1 MWEAVLFGVLAT
13 SSLVAGGVLGSYWD
27 APKRVT
33 GVMLAFASGAM
44 VSALAF
50 ELFPEAVELGGV
62 APAGGGLLAG
72 AAVFVVVN
80 TWLDSRVAPPEEAS
94 ELAEAKDDV
103 PDVERGGARRAG
115 RGRPPAAGEGRGG
128 GRLRGRA
135 GPAGRLHPRRRAR
148 EPGPRRVSL
157 ADQESAGGS
166 LALLAGIF
174 AANFPEALVG
184 AVAMRSLG
192 RSVRS
197 TFGLWL
203 ATALLLIPA
212 VVIGRVALAGADPST
227 LAFPLAFAGGAVLA
241 ALADTLMPEAFERGR
256 PFNAFATCAGFF
268 LAFVLAEGWL
278 ARVLAGPLP
287 EVGDQAGGDGG
298 LGAGAVG
305 GAQDGAADG
314 VQLDRAAGGGVLL
327 HRGAHAVGDLLEH
340 GRRWPPR
347 PARPRR
353 PWPPGRSRGPPPASS
368 SQCPAR
374 ASPKGAAVQVVTS
387 AIGASTASLDQRV
400 VASSSRTVT
409 SRPVSASR
417 APSSSTRSR
426 GALPAA
432 SSTTAN
438 GEACSITPGPTR
450 VDSTRMVPA
459 TTWSGG

>member
-44 VSALAF
+44 VAALAF

-80 TWLDSRVAPPEEAS
+80 TWLDSRVAPPEEAG

-103 PDVERGGARRAG
+103 PDVEEEAPGELAGAALQQREKVQV
-115 RGRPPAAGEGRGG
+115 AAASGVGLALLAASILDGVPENLALG
-128 GRLRGRA
+128 
-135 GPAGRLHPRRRAR
+135 
-148 EPGPRRVSL
+148 VSL

-184 AVAMRSLG
+184 AVAMRSVG

-197 TFGLWL
+197 TAGLWL

-268 LAFVLAEGWL
+268 LAFVLAEG
-278 ARVLAGPLP
+278 G
-287 EVGDQAGGDGG
+287 
-298 LGAGAVG
+298 
-305 GAQDGAADG
+305 
-314 VQLDRAAGGGVLL
+314 
-327 HRGAHAVGDLLEH
+327 
-340 GRRWPPR
+340 
-347 PARPRR
+347 
-353 PWPPGRSRGPPPASS
+353 
-368 SQCPAR
+368 
-374 ASPKGAAVQVVTS
+374 
-387 AIGASTASLDQRV
+387 
-400 VASSSRTVT
+400 
-409 SRPVSASR
+409 
-417 APSSSTRSR
+417 
-426 GALPAA
+426 
-432 SSTTAN
+432 
-438 GEACSITPGPTR
+438 
-450 VDSTRMVPA
+450 
-459 TTWSGG
+459 

>member
-13 SSLVAGGVLGSYWD
+13 SSLVVGGALGSYWD

-103 PDVERGGARRAG
+103 PDVEEEAPGELAGAALQQREKVQV
-115 RGRPPAAGEGRGG
+115 AAASGVGLALLAASILDGVPENLALG
-128 GRLRGRA
+128 
-135 GPAGRLHPRRRAR
+135 
-148 EPGPRRVSL
+148 VSL

-184 AVAMRSLG
+184 AVAMRSVG

-197 TFGLWL
+197 TAGLWL
-203 ATALLLIPA
+203 ATALLLIPP
-212 VVIGRVALAGADPST
+212 VIIGRAALAGADPGT

-268 LAFVLAEGWL
+268 LAFVLAEGW
-278 ARVLAGPLP
+278 
-287 EVGDQAGGDGG
+287 
-298 LGAGAVG
+298 
-305 GAQDGAADG
+305 
-314 VQLDRAAGGGVLL
+314 
-327 HRGAHAVGDLLEH
+327 
-340 GRRWPPR
+340 
-347 PARPRR
+347 
-353 PWPPGRSRGPPPASS
+353 
-368 SQCPAR
+368 
-374 ASPKGAAVQVVTS
+374 
-387 AIGASTASLDQRV
+387 
-400 VASSSRTVT
+400 
-409 SRPVSASR
+409 
-417 APSSSTRSR
+417 
-426 GALPAA
+426 
-432 SSTTAN
+432 
-438 GEACSITPGPTR
+438 
-450 VDSTRMVPA
+450 
-459 TTWSGG
+459 

>member
-80 TWLDSRVAPPEEAS
+80 TWLDSRVAPPEEAG

-103 PDVERGGARRAG
+103 PDVEEEAPDELAGAALQQREKVQVAAASG
-115 RGRPPAAGEGRGG
+115 IGLALLAASILDGVPENLALGVSMAGE
-128 GRLRGRA
+128 
-135 GPAGRLHPRRRAR
+135 H
-148 EPGPRRVSL
+148 
-157 ADQESAGGS
+157 AGGS

-184 AVAMRSLG
+184 AVAMRSVG

-197 TFGLWL
+197 TAGLWL

-212 VVIGRVALAGADPST
+212 VVIGRVTLAGADPST

-268 LAFVLAEGWL
+268 LAFVLAEG
-278 ARVLAGPLP
+278 G
-287 EVGDQAGGDGG
+287 
-298 LGAGAVG
+298 
-305 GAQDGAADG
+305 
-314 VQLDRAAGGGVLL
+314 
-327 HRGAHAVGDLLEH
+327 
-340 GRRWPPR
+340 
-347 PARPRR
+347 
-353 PWPPGRSRGPPPASS
+353 
-368 SQCPAR
+368 
-374 ASPKGAAVQVVTS
+374 
-387 AIGASTASLDQRV
+387 
-400 VASSSRTVT
+400 
-409 SRPVSASR
+409 
-417 APSSSTRSR
+417 
-426 GALPAA
+426 
-432 SSTTAN
+432 
-438 GEACSITPGPTR
+438 
-450 VDSTRMVPA
+450 
-459 TTWSGG
+459 

>member
-103 PDVERGGARRAG
+103 PDVDEEAPDELAGAALQQREKVQV
-115 RGRPPAAGEGRGG
+115 AAASGVGAALLAATILDGVPENLALG
-128 GRLRGRA
+128 
-135 GPAGRLHPRRRAR
+135 
-148 EPGPRRVSL
+148 VSL

-184 AVAMRSLG
+184 AVAMRSVG

-197 TFGLWL
+197 TAGLWL

-212 VVIGRVALAGADPST
+212 VVIGRVALAGAAPST

-268 LAFVLAEGWL
+268 LAFILAEG
-278 ARVLAGPLP
+278 G
-287 EVGDQAGGDGG
+287 
-298 LGAGAVG
+298 
-305 GAQDGAADG
+305 
-314 VQLDRAAGGGVLL
+314 
-327 HRGAHAVGDLLEH
+327 
-340 GRRWPPR
+340 
-347 PARPRR
+347 
-353 PWPPGRSRGPPPASS
+353 
-368 SQCPAR
+368 
-374 ASPKGAAVQVVTS
+374 
-387 AIGASTASLDQRV
+387 
-400 VASSSRTVT
+400 
-409 SRPVSASR
+409 
-417 APSSSTRSR
+417 
-426 GALPAA
+426 
-432 SSTTAN
+432 
-438 GEACSITPGPTR
+438 
-450 VDSTRMVPA
+450 
-459 TTWSGG
+459 

>member
-103 PDVERGGARRAG
+103 PDVDEEAPDELAGAALQQREKVQV
-115 RGRPPAAGEGRGG
+115 AAASGIGLALLAASILDGVPENLALG
-128 GRLRGRA
+128 
-135 GPAGRLHPRRRAR
+135 
-148 EPGPRRVSL
+148 VSL

-184 AVAMRSLG
+184 AVAMRSVG

-197 TFGLWL
+197 TAGLWL

-212 VVIGRVALAGADPST
+212 VVIGRVTLAGADPST

-268 LAFVLAEGWL
+268 VAFVLAEGW
-278 ARVLAGPLP
+278 
-287 EVGDQAGGDGG
+287 
-298 LGAGAVG
+298 
-305 GAQDGAADG
+305 
-314 VQLDRAAGGGVLL
+314 
-327 HRGAHAVGDLLEH
+327 
-340 GRRWPPR
+340 
-347 PARPRR
+347 
-353 PWPPGRSRGPPPASS
+353 
-368 SQCPAR
+368 
-374 ASPKGAAVQVVTS
+374 
-387 AIGASTASLDQRV
+387 
-400 VASSSRTVT
+400 
-409 SRPVSASR
+409 
-417 APSSSTRSR
+417 
-426 GALPAA
+426 
-432 SSTTAN
+432 
-438 GEACSITPGPTR
+438 
-450 VDSTRMVPA
+450 
-459 TTWSGG
+459 

>member
-80 TWLDSRVAPPEEAS
+80 TWLDSRVAPPEEAG

-103 PDVERGGARRAG
+103 PDVEEEAPGELAGAALQQREKVQV
-115 RGRPPAAGEGRGG
+115 AAASGVGLALLAASILDGVPENLALG
-128 GRLRGRA
+128 
-135 GPAGRLHPRRRAR
+135 
-148 EPGPRRVSL
+148 VSL

-184 AVAMRSLG
+184 AVSMRSVG

-197 TFGLWL
+197 TAGLWL

-268 LAFVLAEGWL
+268 LAFVLAEG
-278 ARVLAGPLP
+278 G
-287 EVGDQAGGDGG
+287 
-298 LGAGAVG
+298 
-305 GAQDGAADG
+305 
-314 VQLDRAAGGGVLL
+314 
-327 HRGAHAVGDLLEH
+327 
-340 GRRWPPR
+340 
-347 PARPRR
+347 
-353 PWPPGRSRGPPPASS
+353 
-368 SQCPAR
+368 
-374 ASPKGAAVQVVTS
+374 
-387 AIGASTASLDQRV
+387 
-400 VASSSRTVT
+400 
-409 SRPVSASR
+409 
-417 APSSSTRSR
+417 
-426 GALPAA
+426 
-432 SSTTAN
+432 
-438 GEACSITPGPTR
+438 
-450 VDSTRMVPA
+450 
-459 TTWSGG
+459 

>member
-103 PDVERGGARRAG
+103 PDVDEEAPDELAGAALQQREKVQV
-115 RGRPPAAGEGRGG
+115 AAASGIGLALLAATILDGVPENLALG
-128 GRLRGRA
+128 
-135 GPAGRLHPRRRAR
+135 
-148 EPGPRRVSL
+148 VSL

-184 AVAMRSLG
+184 AVAMRSVG

-197 TFGLWL
+197 TAGLWL

-212 VVIGRVALAGADPST
+212 VVIGRVTLAGADPST

-268 LAFVLAEGWL
+268 LAFVLAEG
-278 ARVLAGPLP
+278 G
-287 EVGDQAGGDGG
+287 
-298 LGAGAVG
+298 
-305 GAQDGAADG
+305 
-314 VQLDRAAGGGVLL
+314 
-327 HRGAHAVGDLLEH
+327 
-340 GRRWPPR
+340 
-347 PARPRR
+347 
-353 PWPPGRSRGPPPASS
+353 
-368 SQCPAR
+368 
-374 ASPKGAAVQVVTS
+374 
-387 AIGASTASLDQRV
+387 
-400 VASSSRTVT
+400 
-409 SRPVSASR
+409 
-417 APSSSTRSR
+417 
-426 GALPAA
+426 
-432 SSTTAN
+432 
-438 GEACSITPGPTR
+438 
-450 VDSTRMVPA
+450 
-459 TTWSGG
+459 